1 MCFLSWTNSRLSPDC
16 LAVVAKGTFG
26 TGSKALHAAGLISEP
41 REQNVPSKWTQE
53 KVIAALKRRR
63 EQGLPFRGLSKRDPR
78 LYSTVSRCF
87 GGLQEALEAA
97 GLKNCDSETDTS

>member
-1 MCFLSWTNSRLSPDC
+1 MP
-16 LAVVAKGTFG
+16 VVAKTTFG
-26 TGSKALHAAGLISEP
+26 TLSKALYASGLISESGE
-41 REQNVPSKWTQE
+41 RNVRSTWTQE